1 MQDAVGPGVRGR
13 RGRRMTETVR
23 RVPSGGPA
31 APSGGRISH
40 SDRMTVYLA
49 ILVALLL
56 AALDQTIVATAL
68 PRIVEDLAGVE
79 RYTWVATMYLL
90 ASTSLALV
98 YGKLADTY
106 ARKRVT
112 LAAVGLFLGGS
123 FACGLAGI
131 AGPLPLLGDGMSQLV
146 IFRAIQGMGAGG
158 IFAMTF
164 IVIADLFTP
173 AERGRYQGYVG
184 AVFGIAS
191 VTGPLVG
198 GLLSDH
204 AGGWIPGIS
213 GWRWV
218 FLVNMPIGG
227 IALWS
232 ILRRMPRLE
241 AAPGATRPDFA
252 GAGLLVGGLVPLV
265 LGLQIDKQAS
275 PWLPW
280 LASASAAAPG
290 GSAASAGWQLWA
302 TPGLLALAAVLL
314 VAFVRRS
321 RAVPGPIL
329 EPRLFSEP
337 VFRRATLATFFF
349 GAAFISVNIFVP
361 LFLVSTRGV
370 SATQAGLALI
380 PFSLGIVTSATLA
393 GHVASRI
400 GYRRQIVAGTAVFF
414 MGAVL
419 LARMDPGTAYWHIYF
434 YMVLCGLGAGPGMP
448 LFTLAIQNATD
459 VRFVGQATSASQFF
473 RQVGATMGA
482 AAMGAVLTFTLAAT
496 FGVLDAE
503 LRDRTGGKV
512 TAQAYVSTGGVGLS
526 EAILAAFD
534 ERAVE
539 AGSADRASA
548 LRAEGRSVAEETTD
562 RVRLAFTRAS
572 HRIYWLA
579 AFITLAAGLLA
590 ARIPEIP
597 LRQTHDRAEMGG

>member
-1 MQDAVGPGVRGR
+1 MSLPDQASLKATAPAGFGAGPD
-13 RGRRMTETVR
+13 E
-23 RVPSGGPA
+23 
-31 APSGGRISH
+31 GRISRA
-40 SDRMTVYLA
+40 DRMTVYLA
-49 ILVALLL
+49 ILLTLLL

-79 RYTWVATMYLL
+79 RYTWVTTMYLL

-106 ARKRVT
+106 ARKHVT
-112 LAAVGLFLGGS
+112 LAAVALFLGGS
-123 FACGLAGI
+123 VACGLAGI

-146 IFRAIQGMGAGG
+146 ISRGIQGMGAGG

-173 AERGRYQGYVG
+173 VERGKYQGYVG
-184 AVFGIAS
+184 AVFGVSS
-191 VTGPLVG
+191 VMGPLLG
-198 GLLSDH
+198 GLLTDH
-204 AGGWIPGIS
+204 AGGWMPGIA

-227 IALWS
+227 IALWH
-232 ILRRMPRLE
+232 ILRRMPLLE

-252 GAGLLVGGLVPLV
+252 GAGLLVAGLVPLV
-265 LGLQIDKQAS
+265 VGLQIDKQAS

-280 LASASAAAPG
+280 LASAPEGSVAAG
-290 GSAASAGWQLWA
+290 GWQLWA
-302 TPGLLALAAVLL
+302 TPGLLALSAILL

-321 RAVPGPIL
+321 RAVEGPIL

-370 SATQAGLALI
+370 SATEAGLVLI
-380 PFSLGIVTSATLA
+380 PFSLGIVISATLA
-393 GHVASRI
+393 GQVASRI

-414 MGAVL
+414 LGAVL
-419 LARMDPGTAYWHIYF
+419 LARMDPDTAYWQVYF
-434 YMVLCGLGAGPGMP
+434 CTILCGLGAGPGMP

-473 RQVGATMGA
+473 RQTGATMGA
-482 AAMGAVLTFTLAAT
+482 AAMGAVLTVTLAAT
-496 FGVLDAE
+496 FSTLDAD
-503 LRDRTGGKV
+503 LRDRTRGRV
-512 TAQAYVSTGGVGLS
+512 SAQAYVSRGGVGLP
-526 EAILAAFD
+526 EAIVAAFE
-534 ERAVE
+534 ERAGE
-539 AGSADRASA
+539 ADNPDGAVA
-548 LRAEGRSVAEETTD
+548 LRREGRAVARESAD

-579 AFITLAAGLLA
+579 AFLALMAGVLA

-597 LRQTHDRAEMGG
+597 LRRTHDRA

>member
-1 MQDAVGPGVRGR
+1 
-13 RGRRMTETVR
+13 MTAAAR
-23 RVPSGGPA
+23 PAPA
-31 APSGGRISH
+31 AGSQGGGISH
-40 SDRMTVYLA
+40 GDRMTVYLA
-49 ILVALLL
+49 ILLALLL

-68 PRIVEDLAGVE
+68 PRVVEDLAGVE

-98 YGKLADTY
+98 YGKLADSY
-106 ARKRVT
+106 ARRRVT

-123 FACGLAGI
+123 LACGLAGI

-146 IFRAIQGMGAGG
+146 IFRGVQGMGAGG

-204 AGGWIPGIS
+204 AGGWIPGVS

-227 IALWS
+227 IALWH
-232 ILRRMPRLE
+232 ILRRMPLFE
-241 AAPGATRPDFA
+241 AAPEATRPDFA

-280 LASASAAAPG
+280 LAAGSG
-290 GSAASAGWQLWA
+290 GPVASAGWQLWA
-302 TPGLLALAAVLL
+302 TPGLLALAAVFL

-321 RAVPGPIL
+321 RVVRGPIL

-337 VFRRATLATFFF
+337 VFRRTTLATFFF
-349 GAAFISVNIFVP
+349 GASFISVSFFVP

-370 SATQAGLALI
+370 SATEAGVALI
-380 PFSLGIVTSATLA
+380 PFSLGIVTSATFA
-393 GHVASRI
+393 GHVADRI

-414 MGAVL
+414 LGAVL
-419 LARMDPGTAYWHIYF
+419 LARMDAATPFWQVYG

-473 RQVGATMGA
+473 RQIGATVGAAVMGT
-482 AAMGAVLTFTLAAT
+482 VLAFTLAAT
-496 FGVLDAE
+496 FGALDAE
-503 LRDRTGGKV
+503 LRDRTEGRI
-512 TAQAYVSTGGVGLS
+512 TAQAYVSTGGVGLP
-526 EAILAAFD
+526 EAILADF
-534 ERAVE
+534 ERRAVD
-539 AGSADRASA
+539 AGGSARANA
-548 LRAEGRSVAEETTD
+548 LRAEGRGVAEEAGD

-572 HRIYWLA
+572 QRIYWLA
-579 AFITLAAGLLA
+579 ACITLAAGLLA

-597 LRQTHDRAEMGG
+597 LRRTHDRAETGA

>member
-1 MQDAVGPGVRGR
+1 MTPARVGAASGDPAGPQEGR
-13 RGRRMTETVR
+13 L
-23 RVPSGGPA
+23 
-31 APSGGRISH
+31 SH
-40 SDRMTVYLA
+40 GDRMTVYVA
-49 ILVALLL
+49 ILLALLL

-146 IFRAIQGMGAGG
+146 IFRGIQGMGAGG

-191 VTGPLVG
+191 VMGPLVG

-204 AGGWIPGIS
+204 AGGWLPGIS

-227 IALWS
+227 IALWH
-232 ILRRMPRLE
+232 ILRRMPLLE
-241 AAPGATRPDFA
+241 PAPGAARPDFA
-252 GAGLLVGGLVPLV
+252 GAGLLIGGLVPLV

-275 PWLPW
+275 PWLP
-280 LASASAAAPG
+280 SVSSAAAEA
-290 GSAASAGWQLWA
+290 GSVASAGWQLWA

-321 RAVPGPIL
+321 RAVRGPIL

-349 GAAFISVNIFVP
+349 GGAFISINIFVP

-370 SATQAGLALI
+370 SATEAGVVLI

-414 MGAVL
+414 LGAVL
-419 LARMDPGTAYWHIYF
+419 LARMDPATAYWQIYF
-434 YMVLCGLGAGPGMP
+434 YMMLCGLGAGPGMP

-473 RQVGATMGA
+473 RQIGATMGA

-496 FGVLDAE
+496 FSALDTE
-503 LRDRTGGKV
+503 LRDRTGGRV
-512 TAQAYVSTGGVGLS
+512 TAQAYVSTGGVGLP
-526 EAILAAFD
+526 EAILVAFE
-534 ERAVE
+534 ERAAE
-539 AGSADRASA
+539 ARSTDRANA
-548 LRAEGRSVAEETTD
+548 LRAEGRSVAEEAAD

-597 LRQTHDRAEMGG
+597 LRHTHDRAEMGG

>member
-1 MQDAVGPGVRGR
+1 MTATAR
-13 RGRRMTETVR
+13 RA
-23 RVPSGGPA
+23 PA
-31 APSGGRISH
+31 AGSPGGGISH
-40 SDRMTVYLA
+40 GDRMTVYLA
-49 ILVALLL
+49 ILLALLL

-68 PRIVEDLAGVE
+68 PRLVEDLAGVE
-79 RYTWVATMYLL
+79 RYTWVATIYLL

-106 ARKRVT
+106 ARRRVT
-112 LAAVGLFLGGS
+112 VAAVGLFLGGS
-123 FACGLAGI
+123 LACGLAGI

-146 IFRAIQGMGAGG
+146 VFRGVQGMGAGG

-191 VTGPLVG
+191 VMGPLVG

-204 AGGWIPGIS
+204 AGGWIPGVS

-227 IALWS
+227 VALWY
-232 ILRRMPRLE
+232 ILRRMPLLE

-280 LASASAAAPG
+280 LAQASPAGAA

-314 VAFVRRS
+314 VMFVRRS
-321 RAVPGPIL
+321 RVVPGPIL

-349 GAAFISVNIFVP
+349 GACFISISIFVP
-361 LFLVSTRGV
+361 LFLVFARQV
-370 SATQAGLALI
+370 SATEAGLVLI
-380 PFSLGIVTSATLA
+380 PLSLGIVVSATYA
-393 GHVASRI
+393 GWVAGRI

-414 MGAVL
+414 VGAAL
-419 LARMDPGTAYWHIYF
+419 LAGMDSDTAYWRIYV
-434 YMVLCGLGAGPGMP
+434 YMALCGLGAGPGMP

-459 VRFVGQATSASQFF
+459 VRFVGQATSASQFC
-473 RQVGATMGA
+473 RQIGATVGAAVMGTM
-482 AAMGAVLTFTLAAT
+482 LTFTLSAT
-496 FGVLDAE
+496 FGALDAE
-503 LRDRTGGKV
+503 LRDRTSGRV
-512 TAQAYVSTGGVGLS
+512 TAEAYVSTGGVGLS
-526 EAILAAFD
+526 EAILAD
-534 ERAVE
+534 YERRAVDA
-539 AGSADRASA
+539 AGSAPATA
-548 LRAEGRSVAEETTD
+548 LRAEGQRVAREAGD

-572 HRIYWLA
+572 QRIYWLA
-579 AFITLAAGLLA
+579 ALIALATGVLA

-597 LRQTHDRAEMGG
+597 LRHTHDRSEMGGRTDRR

>member
-1 MQDAVGPGVRGR
+1 MKATAPRGLGAGPH
-13 RGRRMTETVR
+13 E
-23 RVPSGGPA
+23 
-31 APSGGRISH
+31 GRISH
-40 SDRMTVYLA
+40 ADRMTVYLA
-49 ILVALLL
+49 ILLALLL
-56 AALDQTIVATAL
+56 GALDQTIVATAL

-79 RYTWVATMYLL
+79 RYTWVTTMYLL

-106 ARKRVT
+106 ARKHVT

-123 FACGLAGI
+123 VACGLAGI

-146 IFRAIQGMGAGG
+146 ISRGVQGMGAGG

-173 AERGRYQGYVG
+173 AERGKYQGCVG
-184 AVFGIAS
+184 AVFGVSS
-191 VTGPLVG
+191 VMGPLLG
-198 GLLSDH
+198 GLLTDH
-204 AGGWIPGIS
+204 AGSWMPGIA

-227 IALWS
+227 IALWH
-232 ILRRMPRLE
+232 ILRRMPLLE
-241 AAPGATRPDFA
+241 APPGATRPDFA

-280 LASASAAAPG
+280 LVSAAAEG
-290 GSAASAGWQLWA
+290 AVASAGWQLWA
-302 TPGLLALAAVLL
+302 TPGLLAVSAILL

-321 RAVPGPIL
+321 RAVEGPIL

-349 GAAFISVNIFVP
+349 GAAFISINIFVP

-370 SATQAGLALI
+370 SATEAGLVLI
-380 PFSLGIVTSATLA
+380 PFSLGIVISATLA
-393 GHVASRI
+393 GQVASRI

-414 MGAVL
+414 LGAVL
-419 LARMDPGTAYWHIYF
+419 LARMDPSTAYWQVSLSTI
-434 YMVLCGLGAGPGMP
+434 LCGLGAGPGMP

-473 RQVGATMGA
+473 RQTGATMGA

-496 FGVLDAE
+496 FSTLDAE
-503 LRDRTGGKV
+503 LRDRTRGRV
-512 TAQAYVSTGGVGLS
+512 SAQAYVSRGGVGLP
-526 EAILAAFD
+526 EAILAAFE
-534 ERAVE
+534 ERAGE
-539 AGSADRASA
+539 ADGPDGAVA
-548 LRAEGRSVAEETTD
+548 LRTEGRAVARESAD

-572 HRIYWLA
+572 HRIYWLT
-579 AFITLAAGLLA
+579 AFLALMAGVLA

-597 LRQTHDRAEMGG
+597 LRRTHDRARM

>member
-1 MQDAVGPGVRGR
+1 MKATAPRGLGTGPDEGR
-13 RGRRMTETVR
+13 T
-23 RVPSGGPA
+23 
-31 APSGGRISH
+31 SH
-40 SDRMTVYLA
+40 ADRMTVYLA
-49 ILVALLL
+49 ILLALLL
-56 AALDQTIVATAL
+56 GALDQTIVATAL

-79 RYTWVATMYLL
+79 RYTWVTTMYLL

-106 ARKRVT
+106 ARKHVT

-123 FACGLAGI
+123 VACGLAGI

-146 IFRAIQGMGAGG
+146 ISRGVQGMGAGG

-173 AERGRYQGYVG
+173 AERGKYQGYVG
-184 AVFGIAS
+184 AVFGVSS
-191 VTGPLVG
+191 VMGPLLG
-198 GLLSDH
+198 GLLTDH
-204 AGGWIPGIS
+204 AGSWMPGIA

-227 IALWS
+227 IALWH
-232 ILRRMPRLE
+232 ILRRMPLLE

-265 LGLQIDKQAS
+265 VGLQIDKQAS

-280 LASASAAAPG
+280 LASAPMAAEGAV
-290 GSAASAGWQLWA
+290 ASGGWQLWA
-302 TPGLLALAAVLL
+302 TPGLLALSAILL

-321 RAVPGPIL
+321 RAVEGPIL

-349 GAAFISVNIFVP
+349 GAAFISINIFVP

-370 SATQAGLALI
+370 SATEAGLVLI
-380 PFSLGIVTSATLA
+380 PFSLGIVISATLA
-393 GHVASRI
+393 GQVASRI

-414 MGAVL
+414 LGAVL
-419 LARMDPGTAYWHIYF
+419 LARMDPSTAYWQVYLCTI
-434 YMVLCGLGAGPGMP
+434 LCGLGAGPGMP

-473 RQVGATMGA
+473 RQTGATMGA

-496 FGVLDAE
+496 FSTLDAE
-503 LRDRTGGKV
+503 LRDRTRGRV
-512 TAQAYVSTGGVGLS
+512 SAQAYVSRGGVGLP
-526 EAILAAFD
+526 EAILAAFE
-534 ERAVE
+534 ERAGE
-539 AGSADRASA
+539 ADSPDGAVA
-548 LRAEGRSVAEETTD
+548 LRTEGRAVARESAD

-572 HRIYWLA
+572 QRIYWLV
-579 AFITLAAGLLA
+579 AFLTLAAGVLA

-597 LRQTHDRAEMGG
+597 LRRTHDRAKMERTGKEAEA

>member
-1 MQDAVGPGVRGR
+1 MKATAPGGPGTGSD
-13 RGRRMTETVR
+13 E
-23 RVPSGGPA
+23 
-31 APSGGRISH
+31 GRISH
-40 SDRMTVYLA
+40 ADRMTVYLA
-49 ILVALLL
+49 ILLALLL
-56 AALDQTIVATAL
+56 GALDQTIVATAL

-79 RYTWVATMYLL
+79 RYTWVTTMYLL

-106 ARKRVT
+106 ARKHVT

-123 FACGLAGI
+123 VACGLAGI

-146 IFRAIQGMGAGG
+146 ISRGVQGMGAGG

-173 AERGRYQGYVG
+173 AERGKYQGYVG
-184 AVFGIAS
+184 AVFGVSS
-191 VTGPLVG
+191 VMGPLLG
-198 GLLSDH
+198 GLLTDH
-204 AGGWIPGIS
+204 AGSWMPGIA

-227 IALWS
+227 IALWH
-232 ILRRMPRLE
+232 ILRRMPLLE
-241 AAPGATRPDFA
+241 APPGATRPDFA

-280 LASASAAAPG
+280 LASARVPAEGAV
-290 GSAASAGWQLWA
+290 ASGGWQLWA
-302 TPGLLALAAVLL
+302 TPGLLAVSALLL

-321 RAVPGPIL
+321 RAVEGPIL

-349 GAAFISVNIFVP
+349 GAAFISINIFVP

-370 SATQAGLALI
+370 SATEAGLVLI
-380 PFSLGIVTSATLA
+380 PFSLGIVISATLA
-393 GHVASRI
+393 GQVASRI

-414 MGAVL
+414 LGAVL
-419 LARMDPGTAYWHIYF
+419 LARMDPSTAYWQVYLCTI
-434 YMVLCGLGAGPGMP
+434 LCGLGAGPGMP
-448 LFTLAIQNATD
+448 LITLAIQNATD

-473 RQVGATMGA
+473 RQTGATMGA

-496 FGVLDAE
+496 FSTLDAE
-503 LRDRTGGKV
+503 LRDRTRGRV
-512 TAQAYVSTGGVGLS
+512 SAQAYVSRGGVGLP
-526 EAILAAFD
+526 EAILAAFE
-534 ERAVE
+534 ERAGE
-539 AGSADRASA
+539 AESPDGAVA
-548 LRAEGRSVAEETTD
+548 LRTEGRAVARESAD

-572 HRIYWLA
+572 HRIYWLT
-579 AFITLAAGLLA
+579 AFLALMAGVLA

-597 LRQTHDRAEMGG
+597 LRRTHDRVRV

>member
-1 MQDAVGPGVRGR
+1 MKA
-13 RGRRMTETVR
+13 T
-23 RVPSGGPA
+23 
-31 APSGGRISH
+31 APRALEAGTAEGRISRA
-40 SDRMTVYLA
+40 DRMTVYLA
-49 ILVALLL
+49 ILITLLL

-68 PRIVEDLAGVE
+68 PKIVEDLAGVE
-79 RYTWVATMYLL
+79 RYTWVATIYLL

-123 FACGLAGI
+123 VACGLAGI

-146 IFRAIQGMGAGG
+146 ISRGIQGMGAGG

-173 AERGRYQGYVG
+173 VERGKYQGYVG
-184 AVFGIAS
+184 AVFGVSS
-191 VTGPLVG
+191 VLGPLLG
-198 GLLSDH
+198 GLLTDH
-204 AGGWIPGIS
+204 AGSWMPGIS

-218 FLVNMPIGG
+218 FLVNLPIGG
-227 IALWS
+227 IALWH
-232 ILRRMPRLE
+232 ILRRMPLLE
-241 AAPGATRPDFA
+241 APPGATRPDFA

-280 LASASAAAPG
+280 LASASAAAA
-290 GSAASAGWQLWA
+290 GSIAVPGWQLWA
-302 TPGLLALAAVLL
+302 TPGLLAVSAILL

-321 RAVPGPIL
+321 RAVQGPIL

-349 GAAFISVNIFVP
+349 GAAFISVNIFIP

-370 SATQAGLALI
+370 SATQAGLVLI
-380 PFSLGIVTSATLA
+380 PFSLGIVISATLA
-393 GHVASRI
+393 GQVANRI
-400 GYRRQIVAGTAVFF
+400 GYRWQIVAGTALFLLGV
-414 MGAVL
+414 VL
-419 LARMDPGTAYWHIYF
+419 LARMDPATPFWQIYL
-434 YMVLCGLGAGPGMP
+434 YTVLCGLGAGPGMP

-473 RQVGATMGA
+473 RQTGATVGA
-482 AAMGAVLTFTLAAT
+482 AAMGAVLTVALATT
-496 FGVLDAE
+496 FGVLDTE
-503 LRDRTGGKV
+503 LRDRTGGRV
-512 TAQAYVSTGGVGLS
+512 TAQDYVSTGGVGLS
-526 EAILAAFD
+526 EAILAAFEERAAAAGTA
-534 ERAVE
+534 ERAV
-539 AGSADRASA
+539 A
-548 LRAEGRSVAEETTD
+548 LRAEGRAMARESAD

-572 HRIYWLA
+572 QRIYWLA
-579 AFITLAAGLLA
+579 ALLTVVAVVLA

-597 LRQTHDRAEMGG
+597 LRRTHDRAQM

>member
-1 MQDAVGPGVRGR
+1 MRATAPGASGSGPG
-13 RGRRMTETVR
+13 ED
-23 RVPSGGPA
+23 
-31 APSGGRISH
+31 RISGA
-40 SDRMTVYLA
+40 DRMTVYLA
-49 ILVALLL
+49 ILLALLL

-68 PRIVEDLAGVE
+68 PKIVEDLAGVE
-79 RYTWVATMYLL
+79 RYTWVATIYLL

-123 FACGLAGI
+123 VACGLAGI

-146 IFRAIQGMGAGG
+146 ISRGIQGMGAGG

-173 AERGRYQGYVG
+173 VERGKYQGYVG
-184 AVFGIAS
+184 AVFGVSS
-191 VTGPLVG
+191 VLGPLLG
-198 GLLSDH
+198 GLLTDH
-204 AGGWIPGIS
+204 AGSWMPGIS

-218 FLVNMPIGG
+218 FLVNLPIGG
-227 IALWS
+227 IALWH
-232 ILRRMPRLE
+232 ILRRMPLLE
-241 AAPGATRPDFA
+241 APPGATRPDFA

-280 LASASAAAPG
+280 LASTSAAAE
-290 GSAASAGWQLWA
+290 GSAIAAGWQLWA
-302 TPGLLALAAVLL
+302 TPGLLAVSAILL

-321 RAVPGPIL
+321 RAVQGPIL

-349 GAAFISVNIFVP
+349 GAAFISVNIFIP

-370 SATQAGLALI
+370 SATQAGLVLI
-380 PFSLGIVTSATLA
+380 PFSLGIVISATLA
-393 GHVASRI
+393 GQVANRI
-400 GYRRQIVAGTAVFF
+400 GYRWQIVAGTALFLLGV
-414 MGAVL
+414 VL
-419 LARMDPGTAYWHIYF
+419 LARMEPATPFWQIYL
-434 YMVLCGLGAGPGMP
+434 YTVLCGLGAGPGMP

-473 RQVGATMGA
+473 RQTGATVGA
-482 AAMGAVLTFTLAAT
+482 AAMGAVLTVALATT
-496 FGVLDAE
+496 FGVLDTE
-503 LRDRTGGKV
+503 LRDRTGGRV
-512 TAQAYVSTGGVGLS
+512 TAQDYVSTGGVGLS
-526 EAILAAFD
+526 EAILAAFEERAAAAGTA
-534 ERAVE
+534 ERAV
-539 AGSADRASA
+539 A
-548 LRAEGRSVAEETTD
+548 LRAEGRAMARESAD

-572 HRIYWLA
+572 QRIYWLA
-579 AFITLAAGLLA
+579 ALLTLVAVVLA

-597 LRQTHDRAEMGG
+597 LRRTHDRARM

>member
-1 MQDAVGPGVRGR
+1 MKATPPGASGAGP
-13 RGRRMTETVR
+13 EE
-23 RVPSGGPA
+23 
-31 APSGGRISH
+31 GRISRA
-40 SDRMTVYLA
+40 DRMTVYLA
-49 ILVALLL
+49 ILLTLLL

-68 PRIVEDLAGVE
+68 PKIVEDLAGVE

-106 ARKRVT
+106 ARKTVT
-112 LAAVGLFLGGS
+112 LAAVALFLGGS
-123 FACGLAGI
+123 VACGLAGI
-131 AGPLPLLGDGMSQLV
+131 AGPLPWLGDGMNQLV
-146 IFRAIQGMGAGG
+146 ISRGIQGMGAGG

-173 AERGRYQGYVG
+173 AERGKYQGYIG
-184 AVFGIAS
+184 AVFGVSS
-191 VTGPLVG
+191 VLGPLLG
-198 GLLSDH
+198 GLLTDH
-204 AGGWIPGIS
+204 AGGWMPGIS

-218 FLVNMPIGG
+218 FLVNLPIGG
-227 IALWS
+227 VALWH
-232 ILRRMPRLE
+232 ILRRMPLLE
-241 AAPGATRPDFA
+241 AAPGATRPDFV
-252 GAGLLVGGLVPLV
+252 GAGLLMGGLAPLV

-280 LASASAAAPG
+280 LASASGAAEG
-290 GSAASAGWQLWA
+290 SSAAGGWQLWA
-302 TPGLLALAAVLL
+302 TPGLLAVAAILL

-321 RAVPGPIL
+321 RAVTGPIL

-370 SATQAGLALI
+370 SATEAGLVLI
-380 PFSLGIVTSATLA
+380 PFSLGIVISATLA
-393 GHVASRI
+393 GQVASRI

-414 MGAVL
+414 LGAAL
-419 LARMDPGTAYWHIYF
+419 LARMDADTAYGQIYL
-434 YMVLCGLGAGPGMP
+434 YMILCGLGAGPGMP

-473 RQVGATMGA
+473 RQTGATMGA

-496 FGVLDAE
+496 FGVLDNE
-503 LRDRTGGKV
+503 LRDRTGGRV
-512 TAQAYVSTGGVGLS
+512 TAQAYVSTGGAGLS
-526 EAILAAFD
+526 EAILAVFE
-534 ERAVE
+534 ERAAE
-539 AGSADRASA
+539 AATANRAGA
-548 LRAEGRSVAEETTD
+548 LRAEGRRVARDSAE
-562 RVRLAFTRAS
+562 RVRLAFTGAS
-572 HRIYWLA
+572 HRIYWMA
-579 AFITLAAGLLA
+579 AFLTLVAGLLA

-597 LRQTHDRAEMGG
+597 LRRTHDREQM

>member
-1 MQDAVGPGVRGR
+1 MKATAPGGPG
-13 RGRRMTETVR
+13 T
-23 RVPSGGPA
+23 
-31 APSGGRISH
+31 APHEGRISH
-40 SDRMTVYLA
+40 ADRMTVYLA
-49 ILVALLL
+49 ILLALLL
-56 AALDQTIVATAL
+56 GALDQTIVATAL

-106 ARKRVT
+106 ARKTVT

-123 FACGLAGI
+123 VACGLAGI
-131 AGPLPLLGDGMSQLV
+131 AGPLPWLGDGMSQLV
-146 IFRAIQGMGAGG
+146 ISRGIQGMGAGG

-173 AERGRYQGYVG
+173 AERGKYQGYVG
-184 AVFGIAS
+184 AVFGVSS
-191 VTGPLVG
+191 VMGPLLG
-198 GLLSDH
+198 GLLTDH
-204 AGGWIPGIS
+204 AGSWMPGIA

-227 IALWS
+227 IALWH
-232 ILRRMPRLE
+232 ILRRMPLLE
-241 AAPGATRPDFA
+241 APPGATRPDFA

-280 LASASAAAPG
+280 LASAPAAAEG
-290 GSAASAGWQLWA
+290 AVASGGWQLWA
-302 TPGLLALAAVLL
+302 TPGLLAVSAILL

-321 RAVPGPIL
+321 RAVEGPIL

-349 GAAFISVNIFVP
+349 GAAFISINIFVP

-370 SATQAGLALI
+370 SATEAGLVLI
-380 PFSLGIVTSATLA
+380 PFSLGIVISATLA
-393 GHVASRI
+393 GQVASRI

-414 MGAVL
+414 LGAVL
-419 LARMDPGTAYWHIYF
+419 LARMDPSTAYWQVYLCTI
-434 YMVLCGLGAGPGMP
+434 LCGLGAGPGMP

-473 RQVGATMGA
+473 RQTGATMGA

-496 FGVLDAE
+496 FSTLDAE
-503 LRDRTGGKV
+503 LRDRTRGRV
-512 TAQAYVSTGGVGLS
+512 SAQAYVSRGGAGLP
-526 EAILAAFD
+526 EAILAAFE
-534 ERAVE
+534 ERAGE
-539 AGSADRASA
+539 ADSPDGAVA
-548 LRAEGRSVAEETTD
+548 LRAEGRAVARESTD

-572 HRIYWLA
+572 HRIYWLT
-579 AFITLAAGLLA
+579 AFLALMAGVLA

-597 LRQTHDRAEMGG
+597 LRRTHDRAQA

>member
-1 MQDAVGPGVRGR
+1 MKAAA
-13 RGRRMTETVR
+13 RM
-23 RVPSGGPA
+23 PSGAG
-31 APSGGRISH
+31 STEGGISRA
-40 SDRMTVYLA
+40 DRMTVYLA
-49 ILVALLL
+49 ILIALLL

-68 PRIVEDLAGVE
+68 PKIVQDLAGVE

-123 FACGLAGI
+123 VACGLAGI

-146 IFRAIQGMGAGG
+146 ISRGIQGMGAGG

-173 AERGRYQGYVG
+173 AERGKYQGYVG
-184 AVFGIAS
+184 AVFGVSS
-191 VTGPLVG
+191 VLGPLLG
-198 GLLSDH
+198 GLLTDH
-204 AGGWIPGIS
+204 AGGWMPGIS

-218 FLVNMPIGG
+218 FLVNLPIGG
-227 IALWS
+227 IALWH
-232 ILRRMPRLE
+232 ILRRMPPLE
-241 AAPGATRPDFA
+241 AAPGATRPDFV
-252 GAGLLVGGLVPLV
+252 GAGLLVGGLAPLV
-265 LGLQIDKQAS
+265 LGFQIDKQAS

-280 LASASAAAPG
+280 LASARAVAPG
-290 GSAASAGWQLWA
+290 GSAAAGGWQLWA
-302 TPGLLALAAVLL
+302 TPGLLAVAAILL

-321 RAVPGPIL
+321 RTAEGPIL

-337 VFRRATLATFFF
+337 VFRRATVATFFF

-370 SATQAGLALI
+370 SATEAGLVLI
-380 PFSLGIVTSATLA
+380 PFSLGIVVSATLA
-393 GHVASRI
+393 GQVADRI
-400 GYRRQIVAGTAVFF
+400 GYRRQIVAGTAVFLL
-414 MGAVL
+414 GVVL
-419 LARMDPGTAYWHIYF
+419 LARMDADTAYGQIYLH
-434 YMVLCGLGAGPGMP
+434 MMLCGLGAGPGMP

-473 RQVGATMGA
+473 RQTGATVGA

-496 FGVLDAE
+496 FGALDTE
-503 LRDRTGGKV
+503 LRDRTRGRV
-512 TAQAYVSTGGVGLS
+512 TAQAYVSTGGAGLS
-526 EAILAAFD
+526 EAILVAFE
-534 ERAVE
+534 ERAGE
-539 AGSADRASA
+539 AGTADRARA
-548 LRAEGRSVAEETTD
+548 LRAEGLQVARDSEE
-562 RVRLAFTRAS
+562 RVRLAFTGAS
-572 HRIYWLA
+572 HRIYWMA
-579 AFITLAAGLLA
+579 AFLTLLAGVLA

-597 LRQTHDRAEMGG
+597 LRRTHDREQM

>member
-1 MQDAVGPGVRGR
+1 MKATPPGTSGAGP
-13 RGRRMTETVR
+13 EE
-23 RVPSGGPA
+23 
-31 APSGGRISH
+31 GRISRA
-40 SDRMTVYLA
+40 DRMTVYLA
-49 ILVALLL
+49 ILIALLL

-68 PRIVEDLAGVE
+68 PKIVEDLAGVE

-123 FACGLAGI
+123 VACGLAGI

-146 IFRAIQGMGAGG
+146 ISRGIQGMGAGG

-173 AERGRYQGYVG
+173 VERGKYQGYVG
-184 AVFGIAS
+184 AVFGVSS
-191 VTGPLVG
+191 VLGPLLG
-198 GLLSDH
+198 GLLTDH
-204 AGGWIPGIS
+204 AGGWMPGIS

-218 FLVNMPIGG
+218 FLVNLPIGG
-227 IALWS
+227 IALWH
-232 ILRRMPRLE
+232 ILRRMPLLE
-241 AAPGATRPDFA
+241 APAGATRPDFA
-252 GAGLLVGGLVPLV
+252 GAGLLIGGLVPLV

-280 LASASAAAPG
+280 LASAAAAGSAAAG
-290 GSAASAGWQLWA
+290 GWRFWA
-302 TPGLLALAAVLL
+302 TPGLLALAAMML

-321 RAVPGPIL
+321 RAVTGPIL

-370 SATQAGLALI
+370 SATEAGVVLI

-393 GHVASRI
+393 GQVADRI
-400 GYRRQIVAGTAVFF
+400 GYRRQIVGGTAVFLL
-414 MGAVL
+414 GVVL
-419 LARMDPGTAYWHIYF
+419 LARMDPATAYWKIHF
-434 YMVLCGLGAGPGMP
+434 YTILCGLGAGPGMP

-473 RQVGATMGA
+473 RQTGATVGA

-496 FGVLDAE
+496 FGVLDNE
-503 LRDRTGGKV
+503 LRDRTGGRV
-512 TAQAYVSTGGVGLS
+512 TAQAYASTGGVGLS
-526 EAILAAFD
+526 EAILAAFE
-534 ERAVE
+534 ERAAE
-539 AGSADRASA
+539 AGTADRAGA
-548 LRAEGRSVAEETTD
+548 LRAEGVRVARDSAE
-562 RVRLAFTRAS
+562 RVRLAFTGAS
-572 HRIYWLA
+572 HRIYWMA
-579 AFITLAAGLLA
+579 AFLTLVAGLLA
-590 ARIPEIP
+590 ARIPEVP
-597 LRQTHDRAEMGG
+597 LRRTHDRERM